1 MRYTEISDGLPFSL
15 LLRFFSCYLWLYFH
29 CDFSSLYISQ
39 QISKE
44 VEAVFFFFFLP
55 SSILPFPSPC
65 QAAKLL
71 EFCRI
76 GSKTRLFFFFG
87 VYVRLLSQQL

>member
-44 VEAVFFFFFLP
+44 VEAVFFFFPPLLDPTLSFPLP
-55 SSILPFPSPC
+55 SSKVTRVLPHWKQNTP
-65 QAAKLL
+65 
-71 EFCRI
+71 
-76 GSKTRLFFFFG
+76 FFFFG
-87 VYVRLLSQQL
+87 VYVRLLSQQI

>member
-1 MRYTEISDGLPFSL
+1 MQYTEISDGLPFSL

-29 CDFSSLYISQ
+29 CDFSSSISL
-39 QISKE
+39 SKYLKRLRLC
-44 VEAVFFFFFLP
+44 FFFPLP

-76 GSKTRLFFFFG
+76 GSKTRLFFFG
-87 VYVRLLSQQL
+87 VYVRLLFKQL